1 MDNLAAF
8 QSRAHLALTS
18 RLPITGCRLVRRSGG
33 GFYLA
38 EEEQII
44 FCIGLRIRSIR
55 RFLRR

>member
-8 QSRAHLALTS
+8 QPRAHLALVA
-18 RLPITGCRLVRRSGG
+18 RLPIAGRRLVRRSGG
-33 GFYLA
+33 RFYLA
-38 EEEQII
+38 EEEQIS